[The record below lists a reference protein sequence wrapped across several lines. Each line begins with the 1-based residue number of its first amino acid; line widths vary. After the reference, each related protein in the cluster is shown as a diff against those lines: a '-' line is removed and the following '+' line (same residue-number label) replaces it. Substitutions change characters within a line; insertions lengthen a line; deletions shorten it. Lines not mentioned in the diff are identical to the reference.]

1 MNQPPK
7 FQPEK
12 NKKFADD
19 YKRNRVARP
28 EPQPAEPV
36 GNIGLMLFIVF
47 AILLVIALFLFVAN

>member
-19 YKRNRVARP
+19 YKRNRAARP
-28 EPQPAEPV
+28 EPQPVEPV

-47 AILLVIALFLFVAN
+47 AILLVIALFLLVAK